1 MWLPWVDGGYTQ
13 CGQWIVTFHPNPDPK
28 ISWYPWNI
36 VVSCCKS
43 HHLRSH
49 LEKVINPV
57 RLNVDSDQHCASHT
71 HCDHRQR
78 HGGVQWTE
86 VTTHSFGH
94 GQRQVS
100 LMEVFVVRFYFSFCP
115 KILIEMQV
123 LNFPHLQESGQP
135 FMWTAQ
141 IAIPNFFTKNT

>member
-1 MWLPWVDGGYTQ
+1 MVKCD
-13 CGQWIVTFHPNPDPK
+13 I
-28 ISWYPWNI
+28 
-36 VVSCCKS
+36 S

-71 HCDHRQR
+71 HCDQQR

-94 GQRQVS
+94 VQRQVS
-100 LMEVFVVRFYFSFCP
+100 FWKSSLFVVLFFILP
-115 KILIEMQV
+115 KILIKM
-123 LNFPHLQESGQP
+123 
-135 FMWTAQ
+135 
-141 IAIPNFFTKNT
+141 